1 MKFFRKKN
9 SKQKWEKK
17 ILEVGWQS
25 KRREE
30 VLSSLVLSLVHGPFQ
45 GVSKFK
51 GLEQPK
57 PQIKHL
63 ESSRHVSDFSERFE
77 TSG

>member
-51 GLEQPK
+51 GLEQPN
-57 PQIKHL
+57 PRIKHL
-63 ESSRHVSDFSERFE
+63 ESSRQVSDFSERFE